1 MLNSNSILFYD
12 DDFSF
17 VLQFA
22 KTKFPN
28 TMLHHTAQSTAHRM
42 IIFYFDSRLSNQLF
56 SFILLSFQVYIHIHL
71 AFTWNHILK
80 LITLALSHRI
90 VAKDNDSELIS
101 KKKRMIWLTDEW
113 KELTGK
119 KKRHFSLI
127 CYRKIDFSLITLWYV
142 FLANFKE
149 KNGHWK
155 IMSEC

>member
-42 IIFYFDSRLSNQLF
+42 IIFYFDSSRSSNQLF

-101 KKKRMIWLTDEW
+101 KKKRMI
-113 KELTGK
+113 
-119 KKRHFSLI
+119 
-127 CYRKIDFSLITLWYV
+127 
-142 FLANFKE
+142 
-149 KNGHWK
+149 
-155 IMSEC
+155 